1 MGLPKALGSAG
12 PGWFS
17 HFTAFSSYLSSLVK
31 LCTWICVV
39 APRNQWQHLTIFLS
53 SLVFNQVYVVV
64 FCTSR
69 FYQQLGKGQDKR
81 KLTCGFA
88 FRTKTMFEEEKN
100 YFFLQAVL
108 TMCWRS
114 LCQISLKHGPVVSW
128 RKANI
133 GAWQLAGEK
142 DMPEKANISAMFHPN
157 SWTSMKNSPK

>member
-1 MGLPKALGSAG
+1 M
-12 PGWFS
+12 
-17 HFTAFSSYLSSLVK
+17 
-31 LCTWICVV
+31 
-39 APRNQWQHLTIFLS
+39 
-53 SLVFNQVYVVV
+53 V

-69 FYQQLGKGQDKR
+69 FYQQLGRGEDKR

-100 YFFLQAVL
+100 CFFLQAVL

-157 SWTSMKNSPK
+157 SWTSMKNSPKQIYATPEVFGTLHFHQILYPFFSRALQGWGCCLFPDTTWILWLQNLCS